1 MKQITIYTDGSC
13 SGNPG
18 PGGWGAILDYKGVR
32 KELSGGEYETTN
44 NRMEMTAVIKALECL
59 REPCEITLC
68 SDSTYVMDALSK
80 GWAKGW
86 RARGW
91 RKADKQPALNAD
103 LWARM
108 LELCEPHV
116 FHYQWIKGHAGHP
129 ENERC
134 DRLAVAQTEKHRR

>member
-68 SDSTYVMDALSK
+68 SDSKYVMDALSK

-86 RARGW
+86 RARAVPFWGQFFGRA
-91 RKADKQPALNAD
+91 RKNLQTIP
-103 LWARM
+103 R
-108 LELCEPHV
+108 
-116 FHYQWIKGHAGHP
+116 
-129 ENERC
+129 RC
-134 DRLAVAQTEKHRR
+134 IL